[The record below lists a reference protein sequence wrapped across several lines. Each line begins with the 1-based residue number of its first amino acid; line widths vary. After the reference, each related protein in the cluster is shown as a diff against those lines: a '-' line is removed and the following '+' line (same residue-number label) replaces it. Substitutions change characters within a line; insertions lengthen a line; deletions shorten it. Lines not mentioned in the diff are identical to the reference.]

1 MIAVTITLILLCLTG
16 DLVLCLTL
24 YWWSGGLV
32 IMEVHLVMSNFIL
45 VVWRSSDYGGRSCF
59 V

>member
-1 MIAVTITLILLCLTG
+1 MIMGSILF
-16 DLVLCLTL
+16 CLTL

-32 IMEVHLVMSNFIL
+32 IMEVDLVLSNLIL
-45 VVWRSSDYGGRSCF
+45 VVWRSSDYGGPSCS